1 MLYISHKRSNG
12 LNTYAKERVM
22 KLLSLPV
29 LGALSLIVS
38 STLLPVS
45 AAPKEVSPAD
55 TKVSQLVTSELINL
69 NTANA
74 KELATLP
81 GIGESRALRI
91 INYREQNGKIK
102 SLEQLSEIKG
112 FGERSIAKLKGRV
125 VF

>member
-1 MLYISHKRSNG
+1 MPYTSHKRSNG
-12 LNTYAKERVM
+12 LNLNAKERVM

-29 LGALSLIVS
+29 LGALSLIIS

-45 AAPKEVSPAD
+45 AAPKEVNPAD
-55 TKVSQLVTSELINL
+55 TKVTKLVKSELINL
-69 NTANA
+69 NTADA

>member
-1 MLYISHKRSNG
+1 MLYVLTIRSNG
-12 LNTYAKERVM
+12 LNLNAKERVM
-22 KLLSLPV
+22 KLLSLPL
-29 LGALSLIVS
+29 LGALSLIIS

-45 AAPKEVSPAD
+45 AAPKEVNPAD
-55 TKVSQLVTSELINL
+55 TKVTKLVKSELINL

-102 SLEQLSEIKG
+102 SLEQLAEIKG